1 MNCCC
6 SAKTKRKF
14 FRKPRNAGG
23 HYFLYFFCSCPGT
36 SIQSFFQPAR
46 WLCTIS
52 VIRQAKEREVVHKHY
67 VSLQVRHIPVTG
79 RHLNVAHFEDQ
90 LRLPNADPDT
100 MPLGDLLVLSR
111 GAAQRPSFRWCGEGG
126 RRNRVRYIRMM
137 WLAGTLDTRRRRR
150 IMGVPFK

>member
-111 GAAQRPSFRWCGEGG
+111 GAAQRPSVRPFADAVRVAEEIGCAIYGWCG
-126 RRNRVRYIRMM
+126 
-137 WLAGTLDTRRRRR
+137 WLAPWTPGGDD
-150 IMGVPFK
+150 V

>member
-111 GAAQRPSFRWCGEGG
+111 GAAQRPSVRSLMRWGWQKKSGALYTDD
-126 RRNRVRYIRMM
+126 V
-137 WLAGTLDTRRRRR
+137 AGWHPGHQAATTYN
-150 IMGVPFK
+150 GCPF